1 MARSNY
7 STLYKSSHSVV
18 SVETLSSSSS
28 AVLTILYNI
37 YLLTYLSCTD
47 IEWFMVL
54 FSIKDLAENNGG
66 IEASPM

>member
-37 YLLTYLSCTD
+37 YLLTYLS
-47 IEWFMVL
+47 IL
-54 FSIKDLAENNGG
+54 FILYKDTCILISNFKSNLQFKT
-66 IEASPM
+66 